1 MISGSDTSSSAI
13 FSGSD
18 TSSSAIISGSVISGS
33 DTSSSAI
40 FSGSVISGSVSLVLE
55 WLSIYMYGSELVPAS
70 AALSADSLLSSLTGA
85 AELDGAL
92 TIVDP

>member
-1 MISGSDTSSSAI
+1 
-13 FSGSD
+13 
-18 TSSSAIISGSVISGS
+18 
-33 DTSSSAI
+33 
-40 FSGSVISGSVSLVLE
+40 
-55 WLSIYMYGSELVPAS
+55 MYGSELVPAS